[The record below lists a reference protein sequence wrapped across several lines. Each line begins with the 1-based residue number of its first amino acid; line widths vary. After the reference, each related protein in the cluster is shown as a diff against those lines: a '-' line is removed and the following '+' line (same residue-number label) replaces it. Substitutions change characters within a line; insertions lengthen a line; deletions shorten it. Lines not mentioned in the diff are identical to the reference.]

1 MLINIKLMS
10 GVILEYTPTG
20 VREERC
26 KIETHRPH
34 IEKMVLE
41 HLKLNTDSYF
51 VKLLTQ
57 EDEKEIENIY
67 YSKFIT
73 RKSEYYLDNV
83 ILTAFVESYD
93 DQRDY
98 FFERCEDLL
107 FKTNELYYSLDNN
120 IRDLTMQKIDE
131 LKDIVP
137 SGLKNGESG
146 ENGENNEFIRFN
158 EYFEIK
164 IGLENAIWQLS
175 YSCGV
180 PVIIKGLDTQQNI
193 VRKLSKDPTRTII
206 YYTRSLEEC
215 KKKLSY
221 LSN

>member
-10 GVILEYTPTG
+10 GAILEYTPVG
-20 VREERC
+20 VKVERC
-26 KIETHRPH
+26 KIETHRPR

-120 IRDLTMQKIDE
+120 IRDLTMKKVDE

-137 SGLKNGESG
+137 SGLKKGDNS
-146 ENGENNEFIRFN
+146 EFIRFN

-221 LSN
+221 LSD